1 MIGVRGPWELVLKP
15 VSGQG
20 SLIKLTEGEDQTS
33 KEAEWLPSV
42 SEK

>member
-1 MIGVRGPWELVLKP
+1 
-15 VSGQG
+15 
-20 SLIKLTEGEDQTS
+20 LIKLTEGEDQTS